1 MNGDETNLHPQFSS
15 WAPSSLT
22 ECRPGKSTSMPLSQ
36 CVATGSEIEI
46 ITLFLKTALVWK
58 NMGTQTEGEKAS
70 KK

>member
-1 MNGDETNLHPQFSS
+1 MGTKQISI
-15 WAPSSLT
+15 PSSAL
-22 ECRPGKSTSMPLSQ
+22 ELQVHSLNVAQASPPRCPCQ